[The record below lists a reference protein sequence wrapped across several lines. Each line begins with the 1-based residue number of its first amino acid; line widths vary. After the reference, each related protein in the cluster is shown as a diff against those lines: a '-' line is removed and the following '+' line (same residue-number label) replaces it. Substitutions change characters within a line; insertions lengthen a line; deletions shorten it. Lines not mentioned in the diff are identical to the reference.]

1 MRSKSEYFEEEKLGK
16 AYDMKIL
23 KRLWPFMV
31 PYKAMLI
38 CSCFLVI
45 LITLIDL
52 SVPYITKVAID
63 RYIVPEFDIRNS
75 KFKIEGSKIRYFKV
89 NIADTE
95 AKAIVLKYPNHFRIH
110 GYDALIPFDDLSEL
124 ETKDLVAL
132 RKNDLSGVGLAAAVF
147 LFAILVNFI
156 LSFIQIMIMEYTGQK
171 IMHDLRMQL
180 FSHIQSLSVS
190 FFTHNPVGRLVTRVT
205 NDVQNMHEVFGSMI
219 IFIFKDVLLIIG
231 VTVILMGINRELAL
245 ISFTVL
251 PLVLYGSLS
260 FADQARDAFRVMRL
274 KVAEIN
280 TRFSETISGIK
291 IIQLFRQEMK
301 NYRDFEKLDHEHYLA
316 GMRQVR
322 VFATFLRFM
331 GFLDV
336 FVIAVVLFYGG
347 TRVLSGKISLGEL
360 VAFIAYMKMFFGPI
374 KDLAQKY
381 NVMQNALAS
390 AERIFLLLD
399 NEEKLPAAETTD
411 NETLATDKITE
422 IEMRDVSFAY
432 VPGETVLKGVSLKVR
447 AGETIA
453 IVGPT
458 GSGKTSLINLII
470 RFYDPLSGQVLIN
483 GRDIR
488 ESDISALRSKIA
500 LVLQDPF
507 LFSGSIEDN
516 IFQRNS
522 CRPQTGPRERE
533 ACMKEEETERILTA
547 SKCKSFIKR
556 LPEGLDTE
564 LSEGGASISSGERQL
579 ISIARAFA
587 HDPDLIILDEATSYI
602 DSETEAKI
610 QEAISNLMR
619 NRTSVIVAHRLST
632 TRNADKILVLHKGE
646 IVETGTYEELMK
658 NRGIYFKLNQFQA

>member
-1 MRSKSEYFEEEKLGK
+1 
-16 AYDMKIL
+16 
-23 KRLWPFMV
+23 
-31 PYKAMLI
+31 
-38 CSCFLVI
+38 
-45 LITLIDL
+45 
-52 SVPYITKVAID
+52 
-63 RYIVPEFDIRNS
+63 
-75 KFKIEGSKIRYFKV
+75 
-89 NIADTE
+89 
-95 AKAIVLKYPNHFRIH
+95 
-110 GYDALIPFDDLSEL
+110 
-124 ETKDLVAL
+124 
-132 RKNDLSGVGLAAAVF
+132 
-147 LFAILVNFI
+147 
-156 LSFIQIMIMEYTGQK
+156 
-171 IMHDLRMQL
+171 
-180 FSHIQSLSVS
+180 
-190 FFTHNPVGRLVTRVT
+190 
-205 NDVQNMHEVFGSMI
+205 
-219 IFIFKDVLLIIG
+219 
-231 VTVILMGINRELAL
+231 
-245 ISFTVL
+245 
-251 PLVLYGSLS
+251 
-260 FADQARDAFRVMRL
+260 
-274 KVAEIN
+274 
-280 TRFSETISGIK
+280 
-291 IIQLFRQEMK
+291 
-301 NYRDFEKLDHEHYLA
+301 
-316 GMRQVR
+316 
-322 VFATFLRFM
+322 M